1 MFVKSF
7 KNHPVIIAEAGVNH
21 NGCIERAF
29 EMIDVAA
36 EAKAD
41 IIKFQTFTAEECA
54 SRFAP
59 KADYQ
64 KKSKGDSQFELLRQL
79 ELDFDAVKL
88 LKAKAEKAGLV
99 FLSTPD
105 GSNSLKCLVDAGV
118 KAIKIASGE
127 VTNLPFLKDI
137 ARTKLPVILSTGMSN
152 LGEVQ
157 KAVNCLGKNG
167 CDDITLLHCTSQ
179 YPALPEDCNIRAIK
193 TLQQAFGFPTGFS
206 DHTEGSE
213 AAILATS
220 LGAVFIEKHFTLSR
234 KLPGPDQAASIEP
247 AELKN
252 FVKNIRMA
260 VKMLGTGIKKPCEN
274 ERDMALLVRRS
285 VVANCK
291 IKEGQKISADMLAC
305 KRPANGIKPEF
316 LYRVIGRIALK
327 DLEPDQPLKWEM
339 LGKNEINDS

>member
-1 MFVKSF
+1 
-7 KNHPVIIAEAGVNH
+7 
-21 NGCIERAF
+21 
-29 EMIDVAA
+29 
-36 EAKAD
+36 
-41 IIKFQTFTAEECA
+41 
-54 SRFAP
+54 
-59 KADYQ
+59 
-64 KKSKGDSQFELLRQL
+64 
-79 ELDFDAVKL
+79 
-88 LKAKAEKAGLV
+88 
-99 FLSTPD
+99 
-105 GSNSLKCLVDAGV
+105 
-118 KAIKIASGE
+118 
-127 VTNLPFLKDI
+127 
-137 ARTKLPVILSTGMSN
+137 
-152 LGEVQ
+152 
-157 KAVNCLGKNG
+157 
-167 CDDITLLHCTSQ
+167 
-179 YPALPEDCNIRAIK
+179 LPEDCNIRAIK